1 MKGMTRNRG
10 RLIVLALLVT
20 ALVVYAFDMTPL
32 LWVLV
37 VPLVVLV
44 LRYFPIRAYFSRDEI
59 TASGGA
65 DADKPTCRKCGYD
78 LHGSLAAGI
87 HKCPECGERVS
98 EEAIKY
104 CGKA

>member
-1 MKGMTRNRG
+1 MTRNRP

-20 ALVVYAFDMTPL
+20 TLVVYAFDTRL
-32 LWVLV
+32 VWVLL

-44 LRYFPIRAYFSRDEI
+44 LRYFPIRAYSSRDEI